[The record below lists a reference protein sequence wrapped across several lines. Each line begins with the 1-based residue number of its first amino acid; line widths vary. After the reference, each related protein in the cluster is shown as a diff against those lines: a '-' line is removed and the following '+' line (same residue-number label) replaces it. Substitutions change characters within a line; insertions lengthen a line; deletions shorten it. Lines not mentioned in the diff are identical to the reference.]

1 MGLVGMRKRI
11 SGNRGEQ
18 EGVMG
23 TTTKDIGCVQNV
35 IRKPIIYSQ
44 HMFIKKEIT
53 EIYCSSS

>member
-1 MGLVGMRKRI
+1 MRKRI